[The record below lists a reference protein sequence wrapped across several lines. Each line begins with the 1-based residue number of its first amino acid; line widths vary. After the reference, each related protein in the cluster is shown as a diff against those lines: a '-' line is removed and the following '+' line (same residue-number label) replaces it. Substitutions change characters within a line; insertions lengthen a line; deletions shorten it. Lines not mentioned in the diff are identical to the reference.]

1 MGPANWLQ
9 PGLWSCAQMTLA
21 QLQKANNAF
30 LHTISTWL
38 YVLWRSP
45 KLWWKCLIKICPISE
60 IQPLPQWF
68 HKLSERVR
76 GHIGETQL
84 ISQHV
89 CVWSNSPR
97 IILWTR
103 WYTQLLF
110 SFFFLNGVQ
119 SFSIR
124 LMIRMCR
131 QHRILQKYPLRQS
144 LHVFALA
151 AFALLV
157 ALRPGFFTPE
167 RVIIV
172 YDGYIELLMG
182 MIFTQ
187 HRQGGSVEFRI
198 CERMGTPNFDGLL
211 MFTVFV
217 SSQLAFSD

>member
-1 MGPANWLQ
+1 
-9 PGLWSCAQMTLA
+9 
-21 QLQKANNAF
+21 
-30 LHTISTWL
+30 
-38 YVLWRSP
+38 
-45 KLWWKCLIKICPISE
+45 
-60 IQPLPQWF
+60 
-68 HKLSERVR
+68 
-76 GHIGETQL
+76 
-84 ISQHV
+84 
-89 CVWSNSPR
+89 
-97 IILWTR
+97 
-103 WYTQLLF
+103 
-110 SFFFLNGVQ
+110 
-119 SFSIR
+119 
-124 LMIRMCR
+124 
-131 QHRILQKYPLRQS
+131 LRQS

-217 SSQLAFSD
+217 LSQLAFSD

>member
-1 MGPANWLQ
+1 MYVSDPTA
-9 PGLWSCAQMTLA
+9 PGSSC
-21 QLQKANNAF
+21 
-30 LHTISTWL
+30 
-38 YVLWRSP
+38 
-45 KLWWKCLIKICPISE
+45 E
-60 IQPLPQWF
+60 
-68 HKLSERVR
+68 
-76 GHIGETQL
+76 
-84 ISQHV
+84 
-89 CVWSNSPR
+89 
-97 IILWTR
+97 TR
-103 WYTQLLF
+103 WDTQRLF
-110 SFFFLNGVQ
+110 SFFFFLNGVQ

-217 SSQLAFSD
+217 LSQLAFSD